1 MFFYEKNPF
10 FTMGYGGPEYFCDR
24 VAETNELI
32 SALVNGRNV
41 ALISPRRLG
50 KTGLIHH
57 VFHHLQHDD
66 SNRRCFYIDIYN
78 TQNQQELVQLLAQA
92 IVGSMDKFS
101 EKIFTQLTAFFK
113 SCRPVFSADPITGA
127 PEVTLD
133 VQPQNSE
140 YTLKEIV
147 AYMNES
153 EHECF
158 VAIDEFQQIMEYPEK
173 GTEALLRSVVQFAP
187 NVHFIYAGSKQH
199 LMSEMFTSPRRPF
212 YQSTQHMGLK
222 PLDENVYYEFA
233 SRLMA
238 NGGKTL
244 PKEVFAQTYHFAHGF
259 TYYIQ
264 DIMNRLFAMPETEI
278 TIHQLQSVFQTLTNE
293 GETVYK
299 DYCDLLAKGQLKL
312 LRAIAK
318 EDVVEKPHEA
328 SFMLRHNLK
337 AISSVKLALEAL
349 LKKTEWWQK
358 ENKAISSTTATF
370 RFGSDA
376 HNNTSL
382 IMQIELEAV
391 LNHIKTASN

>member
-1 MFFYEKNPF
+1 
-10 FTMGYGGPEYFCDR
+10 MGYGGPEYFCDR
-24 VAETNELI
+24 VAETNVLI

-50 KTGLIHH
+50 KKGLIHH

-78 TQNQQELVQLLAQA
+78 TQNQQELVQLLAQT
-92 IVGSMDKFS
+92 IVRSMDKFS
-101 EKIFTQLTAFFK
+101 EKIFTQLTTFFK
-113 SCRPVFSADPITGA
+113 SCRPMFSADPITGA

-244 PKEVFAQTYHFAHGF
+244 PKEVFAQAYHFAHGF

-349 LKKTEWWQK
+349 LKNGVVAKGKQGYF
-358 ENKAISSTTATF
+358 IYD
-370 RFGSDA
+370 RYL
-376 HNNTSL
+376 SL
-382 IMQIELEAV
+382 WLRCA
-391 LNHIKTASN
+391 